1 MDGNVGGNQV
11 KVAMED
17 IEKTMFII
25 PLGNLQL
32 YNAAFRLKK
41 HWGYLSK
48 DNYHFTTWPDVYESR
63 NICVCCDHKISAG
76 KDMFRLF
83 ENSSQHLENT
93 TYA

>member
-48 DNYHFTTWPDVYESR
+48 DNYHFTT
-63 NICVCCDHKISAG
+63 
-76 KDMFRLF
+76 
-83 ENSSQHLENT
+83 
-93 TYA
+93 